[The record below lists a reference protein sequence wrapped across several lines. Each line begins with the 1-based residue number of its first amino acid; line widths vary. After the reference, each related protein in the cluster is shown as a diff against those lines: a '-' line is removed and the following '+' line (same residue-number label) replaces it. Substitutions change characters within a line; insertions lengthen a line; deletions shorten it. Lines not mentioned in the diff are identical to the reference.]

1 MTSPETHAP
10 AGVNE
15 PVRRDVTV
23 IIAAWRAAGT
33 IGKAVASAL
42 AQPETAEVVVVD
54 DASGDDGA
62 TLAAAR
68 AADDGSGRLTV
79 FALDRNSGPAR
90 ARNAAIRA
98 SKAPWIAVLDSDDF
112 MEPGRFAK
120 LSALRDAGLDFIA
133 DDLLQT
139 PEGQT
144 PAEGR
149 PMWFEDD
156 QTPVD
161 VTLDVFF
168 RSCISSR
175 RPMWFD
181 DDHTPVDITLD
192 VFFRSCITSPKRKRR
207 ELGFLKPLMR
217 RAFLEQHGL
226 AYEETMRLGED
237 FDLYSR
243 ALVAGAKMRLVPWAG
258 YVSVMRKGSLSLRH
272 SRNDLV
278 ALLAGKKRLLAS
290 GMLSAAQTRLLKS
303 VYATSNARLMWV
315 DFMAYAR
322 KGAVFHAAW
331 VMLKDP
337 RQAPYLLRNTWVTLT
352 KRFRTRQ

>member
-1 MTSPETHAP
+1 MLATTRTSPEMLAP
-10 AGVNE
+10 AGVKE
-15 PVRRDVTV
+15 TVRRDVTV

-62 TLAAAR
+62 TLAAAH

-79 FALDRNSGPAR
+79 FALDKNSGPAR
-90 ARNAAIRA
+90 ARNAAIKA

-120 LSALRDAGLDFIA
+120 LVALREAGLDFIA

-139 PEGQT
+139 PEGHT
-144 PAEGR
+144 VAEGR
-149 PMWFEDD
+149 PMWFEGD

-168 RSCISSR
+168 RSCISS
-175 RPMWFD
+175 
-181 DDHTPVDITLD
+181 
-192 VFFRSCITSPKRKRR
+192 PKRKRR
-207 ELGFLKPLMR
+207 ELGFLKPQMR
-217 RAFLEQHGL
+217 RAFLEQHAL
-226 AYEETMRLGED
+226 AYDETMRLGED

-243 ALVAGAKMRLVPWAG
+243 SLLAGAKMRLVPWAG

-272 SRNDLV
+272 SRGDLV
-278 ALLAGKKRLLAS
+278 ALLASKKRMLAS
-290 GMLSAAQTRLLKS
+290 GKLTPAQARLLRS
-303 VYATSNARLMWV
+303 VHATSNARLMWV